1 MAKTGSFGAFF
12 YPPSYVFKGCFMK
25 VSILAWWIKM
35 SRLTRFELT
44 RVLSARSLQ
53 LSLGAPPLVKR
64 TSELSMLQVAE
75 KEFLQKVLPLSVLR
89 KFPNGTIKR
98 VELFD

>member
-1 MAKTGSFGAFF
+1 
-12 YPPSYVFKGCFMK
+12 
-25 VSILAWWIKM
+25 M

-75 KEFLQKVLPLSVLR
+75 KELEHGVLPLSILR
-89 KFPNGTIKR
+89 KFPNGKFKR
-98 VELFD
+98 IELNE

>member
-1 MAKTGSFGAFF
+1 MYTGEDM
-12 YPPSYVFKGCFMK
+12 V
-25 VSILAWWIKM
+25 
-35 SRLTRFELT
+35 RLTRFELT

-75 KEFLQKVLPLSVLR
+75 KELDQKVLPLSILR
-89 KFPNGTIKR
+89 KFPNGKLKR
-98 VELFD
+98 IELYD